1 MAFASIQFC
10 GGVIATWHPN
20 PQVGLTI
27 SDGDVQVTLGP
38 EALQAIQDAQ
48 RRMDRQHIKLEVA

>member
-10 GGVIATWHPN
+10 GDVVAAWHPN

-27 SDGDVQVTLGP
+27 SDGDVSVTIGP
-38 EALQAIQDAQ
+38 EALEVILQAT
-48 RRMDRQHIKLEVA
+48 RGRLEVLA